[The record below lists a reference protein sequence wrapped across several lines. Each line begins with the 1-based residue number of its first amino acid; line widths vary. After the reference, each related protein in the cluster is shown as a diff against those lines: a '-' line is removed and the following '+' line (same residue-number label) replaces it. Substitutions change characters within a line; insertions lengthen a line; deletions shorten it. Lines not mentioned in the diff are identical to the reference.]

1 MTHGLISGFLRY
13 QEQEGYAIGSINVR
27 LATVKRYCS
36 LAAESHVIDAATSG
50 LIAKVKGYSHK
61 DGRNIDKER
70 SIIRKGKKK
79 AEPVVISK
87 DQATQLKQQ
96 QPDTPQGRR
105 DALLMCLLL
114 DHGLR

>member
-1 MTHGLISGFLRY
+1 MDDIDCWQCMTHGLIAGFIRY

-36 LAAESHVIDAATSG
+36 LAAESHVLDVSAAA
-50 LIAKVKGYSHK
+50 LIAKVKGYRHK

-70 SIIRKGKKK
+70 EVTRKGAKK

-87 DQATQLKQQ
+87 EQAT
-96 QPDTPQGRR
+96 
-105 DALLMCLLL
+105 LL
-114 DHGLR
+114 DSVCSSV